1 VSGPG
6 AGNVAAMSVSTVEA
20 GSRPAGTPPQLSKA
34 QIRLVMVGLLM
45 GLLLASLDQT
55 IVATALPTIASD
67 LHGLSHLTWVV
78 TSYLLA
84 STASTPLWGKLGD
97 QYGRKFFFQAAI
109 VIFLVGSVLSG
120 LSRDMLELIL
130 FRAVQGLG
138 AGGLIVGAI
147 ASVGDVV
154 SPRERGRYQGV
165 FGSVFAVSSVLGPL
179 IGGFF
184 VDRLSWH
191 WIFYVN
197 IPIGAVALV
206 VTSAVLPA
214 SAARVHHVIDYFG
227 TALLAAAATALILLT
242 SLGGNTYRWL
252 SAPIILM
259 GVASVVLIVAF
270 LRVERRAAEP
280 VIPLPLLRNRTFS
293 STSAIGF
300 VIGFAMFGAIT
311 FLPLYM
317 QVVKGLSPTISG
329 LRLTPLMGGL
339 LLTSVS
345 SGQIISRWGRYKVF
359 PVVGSAVTTV
369 GLVLLSRI
377 SPATGGLELAGAML
391 VLGLGIGMV
400 LPVLVIAVQNAV
412 DYTELGTATS
422 GTTFFRS
429 IGASFGVAIFGAIF
443 SNTLLGD
450 VRSALGHVRIP
461 AGLSVTGGISPAQL
475 HALPPA
481 FRHVLVE
488 GYSHSLQT
496 VFLAAVP
503 VALLAFALTWFL
515 PELTLRRTTEVTD
528 PADTLAP
535 TAIPHTS
542 SSGDEIA
549 RALSVLARRENR
561 QEIYRWLAREAALSL
576 SPAAC
581 WLLLRVEGH
590 EDRTA
595 VGLAEHLHVP
605 AAAIA
610 RLAAELAGQGLI
622 KSAPPTGADAEG
634 DDDGDGLRL
643 TLTGRAALDR
653 LGAARRRGLQELL
666 GGWSPEEHE
675 EVVQMVAR
683 LASDLMSN
691 ALADPA
697 MMSAPAGPADQG

>member
-1 VSGPG
+1 
-6 AGNVAAMSVSTVEA
+6 MSVNAAEA
-20 GSRPAGTPPQLSKA
+20 GARQAGTPPQLSKA
-34 QIRLVMVGLLM
+34 QIRLVMVGLLLGM
-45 GLLLASLDQT
+45 LLASLDQT
-55 IVATALPTIASD
+55 IVATALPTIAGD

-78 TSYLLA
+78 TAYLLA

-109 VIFLVGSVLSG
+109 GIFLVGSVLSG

-138 AGGLIVGAI
+138 AGGLIVGAM

-184 VDRLSWH
+184 VDKLSWH

-197 IPIGAVALV
+197 VPIGIIALV

-214 SAARVHHVIDYFG
+214 SAVRVHHVIDYLG
-227 TALLAAAATALILLT
+227 TVLLAAAATAMILLT
-242 SLGGNTYRWL
+242 SLGGNTYPWL

-259 GVASVVLIVAF
+259 GVASVVLVVAF
-270 LRVERRAAEP
+270 LQVERRAAEP
-280 VIPLPLLRNRTFS
+280 IIPLPLLHNRTFS

-300 VIGFAMFGAIT
+300 VVGFAMFGAIT

-329 LRLTPLMGGL
+329 LRLAPLMAGL
-339 LLTSVS
+339 LVTSVG

-359 PVVGSAVTTV
+359 PVVGSAVMTV
-369 GLVLLSRI
+369 GLFLLSRI
-377 SPATGGLELAGAML
+377 SPTTGSVYLSVAMV

-412 DYTELGTATS
+412 DYKDLGVATS

-443 SNTLLGD
+443 SNTLVGD
-450 VRSALGHVRIP
+450 IRNALGHVQIP
-461 AGLSVTGGISPAQL
+461 AGLSLTGGVSPAQL
-475 HALPPA
+475 KALPAPL
-481 FRHVLVE
+481 REVLVT
-488 GYSHSLQT
+488 GYAHSLRT
-496 VFLAAVP
+496 VFFFAVP
-503 VALLAFALTWFL
+503 VAVLAFVLTWIL
-515 PELTLRRTTEVTD
+515 PEVPLRRTTAVTD

-535 TAIPHTS
+535 TAIPSTS
-542 SSGDEIA
+542 SSRDEIA

-561 QEIYRWLAREAALSL
+561 AEIYRWLANEAALEV
-576 SPAAC
+576 SPAGC
-581 WLLLRVEGH
+581 WLLLRIDGH
-590 EDRTA
+590 EDQTA
-595 VGLAEHLHVP
+595 AQLAEHLHVP
-605 AAAIA
+605 EPAVT
-610 RLAAELAGQGLI
+610 RLGEELARIGLLELRR
-622 KSAPPTGADAEG
+622 PGADA
-634 DDDGDGLRL
+634 DPPCFFV
-643 TLTGRAALDR
+643 TVTGRAALDR
-653 LGAARRRGLQELL
+653 LAAARRLGLEELL
-666 GGWSPEEHE
+666 GGWSPEQHD

-683 LASDLMSN
+683 LASDLMAN

-697 MMSAPAGPADQG
+697 MMTVPSDNV